1 VVREVQGELMNKTS
15 GQILQEI
22 IEEGLQEASRVAEA
36 AVAKAIEEDFK
47 GLEDWK
53 PIGISGMF
61 PDEIIKIEKHKE
73 S

>member
-1 VVREVQGELMNKTS
+1 MDKTA

-22 IEEGLQEASRVAEA
+22 IEEGLQEASRVADT
-36 AVAKAIEEDFK
+36 AVAKAIEEDLK
-47 GLEDWK
+47 ALEDWE